1 MFYNKSPL
9 TKHFLTVV
17 SMVLSSLLW
26 VSTTSAEEAFDA
38 IHVPPTLSNPT
49 KIVLSRASTTSNVIQ
64 YGACGPGKFYRLSFA
79 DDEDALITF
88 DDTKPLPYPVHIFG
102 GKNIIIK
109 GLEIELVTQ
118 PGNEVGAIT
127 QTSQQYST
135 TNPHPAVPACG
146 GLRLKPSSNTTHW
159 VEGLYL
165 DTKGHNADGIIVNGP
180 ETPATSKVVIQNSL
194 IKGIEG
200 SMDLH
205 GDILQTQS
213 GHLGT
218 LIFENVTMR
227 QALEGVVL
235 SYPVDKV
242 VMRNIDYDTD
252 LRYDSDDEWD
262 DIISGGF
269 FAGADI
275 QTYDLDNIYIKYK
288 NPNTE
293 RWFQIKDKHFSSPET
308 AGTVVYGV
316 TTEAHPEVHFKQRPP
331 QGDFALASQVGKNYQ
346 VPAPVP
352 DDGAPSAPSNL
363 NTSHIT
369 QTSLKLSWDASTD
382 NVGVKEYDVSYNE
395 FDSDAILLKT
405 TTETSITLINLKS
418 GVNYTLR
425 VQAKDQAGNRSIAS
439 DPETVV
445 TESAPIDTDE
455 TTDTPSPEDT
465 IEDDSSAGSFP
476 ISLLLLGFWALF
488 RRK

>member
-1 MFYNKSPL
+1 
-9 TKHFLTVV
+9 
-17 SMVLSSLLW
+17 
-26 VSTTSAEEAFDA
+26 
-38 IHVPPTLSNPT
+38 
-49 KIVLSRASTTSNVIQ
+49 
-64 YGACGPGKFYRLSFA
+64 
-79 DDEDALITF
+79 
-88 DDTKPLPYPVHIFG
+88 
-102 GKNIIIK
+102 
-109 GLEIELVTQ
+109 
-118 PGNEVGAIT
+118 
-127 QTSQQYST
+127 
-135 TNPHPAVPACG
+135 
-146 GLRLKPSSNTTHW
+146 
-159 VEGLYL
+159 
-165 DTKGHNADGIIVNGP
+165 
-180 ETPATSKVVIQNSL
+180 
-194 IKGIEG
+194 
-200 SMDLH
+200 MDLH

-235 SYPVDKV
+235 SYPVDNV
-242 VMRNIDYDTD
+242 IMRNVDYDTD
-252 LRYDSDDEWD
+252 PRFDSDDAWD
-262 DIISGGF
+262 DIIVGGF
-269 FAGADI
+269 FAGDRV
-275 QTYDLDNIYIKYK
+275 QKTYSLENIFIKYK
-288 NPNTE
+288 NPTTGL
-293 RWFQIKDKHFSSPET
+293 WFLIKDKHFSSPALADREICLFST
-308 AGTVVYGV
+308 CL
-316 TTEAHPEVHFKQRPP
+316 TTETHPEIHYQQAPP
-331 QGDFALASQVGKNYQ
+331 QGDFALASQVGKHYQ
-346 VPAPVP
+346 SITPKPT
-352 DDGAPSAPSNL
+352 DSEAPSKPTNLTPSNI
-363 NTSHIT
+363 NE
-369 QTSLKLSWDASTD
+369 TSLKLSWDASTD